1 LTLQSD
7 DGGLV
12 ATISTRRGNSL
23 SLFLNWL
30 IRGLTIVGGVLAVT
44 LGWPIAQA
52 AWQAQRADGVFYNL
66 RTDHA
71 VDRKAVDDGLDG
83 LSRAIELDRV
93 PTRFLLRSD
102 LLTSAALN
110 PGLKLDEVTRKDWL
124 NRARLDLITGLAGAP
139 AHGVDWLR
147 LAAIEL
153 ALYGPSRRVIALMFT
168 SIEMAGRL
176 PQAWESRMRVILDCW
191 PYLTDAEKER
201 LRGYMVMTWRQSA
214 GDRRLF
220 GYVTRSAAD
229 HAILTWFLRD
239 EPGAPQELADI
250 IKRVNKQ

>member
-1 LTLQSD
+1 LTLRGD
-7 DGGLV
+7 DARLL
-12 ATISTRRGNSL
+12 AITNARRGNSL

-30 IRGLTIVGGVLAVT
+30 IRGLTIVGGALAVT

-52 AWQAQRADGVFYNL
+52 AWQAQRADGVFYDL

-71 VDRKAVDDGLDG
+71 VDRKAVDNGLDG
-83 LSRAIELDRV
+83 LDHANELDRV

-110 PGLKLDEVTRKDWL
+110 PGLRLDPATRKEWL
-124 NRARLDLITGLAGAP
+124 NRARDDLFVGLAGAP
-139 AHGVDWLR
+139 ARGVDWLR

-153 ALYGPSRRVIALMFT
+153 DLYGASRRVIALMFT
-168 SIEMAGRL
+168 SMDMAARL
-176 PQAWESRMRVILDCW
+176 PQTWESRMRVILDCW
-191 PYLTDAEKER
+191 PFFTDAEKDR
-201 LRGYMVMTWRQSA
+201 LRAYMVMTWRQSK

-229 HAILTWFLRD
+229 HAILTWFLRE

-250 IKRVNKQ
+250 IKTVNKQ